1 MLRVH
6 TQRLGDV
13 ATLRFHGRIVN
24 GVETVMLRKAVFAQE
39 GASVVVLDLARVNG
53 VDAGGLGSLLELREW
68 TQSKGIEFRL
78 VNVTKLVKQVLEI
91 TRLDA
96 VFEISSE
103 EDTQSNVTRRRARAV
118 EEDVACA

>member
-13 ATLRFHGRIVN
+13 ATLRLNGRIVN
-24 GVETVMLRKAVFAQE
+24 GLETTTLRRCVSAQE

-53 VDAGGLGSLLELREW
+53 VDAGGLGALLELREW

-78 VNVTKLVKQVLEI
+78 VNVTQLVKQVLEI
-91 TRLDA
+91 TRLNT

-103 EDTQSNVTRRRARAV
+103 GDAQSEVTRRAEAMV
-118 EEDVACA
+118 GT